1 MLGRA
6 TAIWCVLLA
15 IAVANGAARETA
27 ITPRLG
33 ERVGHAISTI
43 TLCAAILLVSWTTIG
58 WLRPAGRADALAI
71 GGLWTVLTLAFEF
84 LAGRYLFGSSWSKL
98 LADYNLLRG
107 RIWILVPLTTALA
120 PLLAMYG
127 RRL

>member
-27 ITPRLG
+27 ITPRGG
-33 ERVGHAISTI
+33 ERAGRAIGTI
-43 TLCAAILLVSWTTIG
+43 TLCVAILLVSWTTIG
-58 WLRPAGRADALAI
+58 WLRPADRADALAI
-71 GGLWTVLTLAFEF
+71 GGLWLVLTLAFE
-84 LAGRYLFGSSWSKL
+84 L
-98 LADYNLLRG
+98 LAL
-107 RIWILVPLTTALA
+107 
-120 PLLAMYG
+120 YG